1 MSSNF
6 KTVLETRT
14 ESLRRQKERRDQFA
28 QSPIATKMVPSSSA
42 LLRDDAGQGE
52 DTKIDIDGAESQMQM
67 LEQQVCL
74 VIF

>member
-1 MSSNF
+1 
-6 KTVLETRT
+6 
-14 ESLRRQKERRDQFA
+14 
-28 QSPIATKMVPSSSA
+28 MVPSSSA

>member
-1 MSSNF
+1 
-6 KTVLETRT
+6 
-14 ESLRRQKERRDQFA
+14 
-28 QSPIATKMVPSSSA
+28 MVPSSSGRKFVKDIPAFLLQYFCVA